1 MDSLSQIVLGAA
13 VGEVVL
19 GKKIG
24 NRAMLWGAIA
34 GTIPDL
40 DIISNL
46 WLNEVD
52 GLAAHRGISHSL
64 AFAVLGAVGFG
75 WAVDKMY
82 NSSFQKH
89 IAIFSRSILIFS
101 LIVGLI
107 YFGVNSEKL
116 LSPLIGAAAI
126 GVLGYL
132 WMNKRYRTHPIASP
146 NATMRDWILL
156 FFWGLITHPILD
168 CFTVYGTQLF
178 APFSK
183 TRVAWSTISVADPL
197 YTVPFMICLILASFI
212 AKEKRL
218 RRIINWIGIGVSC
231 SYLLFTVINKQK
243 INAIFT
249 QSLNEQGY
257 VYSDLMTSPTILNNI
272 LWHGAAKTDTSIIFG
287 KYSYFDTDK
296 KITFY
301 EVPMGDEN
309 LAGIENHRT
318 IEILKWFSDGYYNV
332 ITRGDIIQFNDMRY
346 GRFTDD
352 DTSPDNY
359 IFMFNLKRLG
369 ANDVE
374 MLKSQGGPPPG
385 NEAEIFKALIK
396 RIRGIE

>member
-46 WLNEVD
+46 WLSEVD

-64 AFAVLGAVGFG
+64 LFSVLGAGAFG
-75 WAVDKMY
+75 WIVDKIY
-82 NSSFQKH
+82 SSPYHKH
-89 IAIFSRSILIFS
+89 IALLLRSLLFLSVIGGLLTLAITTPPKLIPA
-101 LIVGLI
+101 LG
-107 YFGVNSEKL
+107 
-116 LSPLIGAAAI
+116 AI
-126 GVLGYL
+126 GIGVSGYL
-132 WMNKRYRTHPIASP
+132 WMKRRYVTHPIDKP
-146 NATMRDWILL
+146 NATLQEWMLL
-156 FFWGLITHPILD
+156 FFWGLVTHPILD

-197 YTVPFMICLILASFI
+197 YTVPFLLCLIIASFL
-212 AKEKRL
+212 AKESRL
-218 RRIINWIGIGVSC
+218 RRTVNWLGIGLSC
-231 SYLLFTVINKQK
+231 TYLLFTVFNKQ
-243 INAIFT
+243 AIDRIFVE
-249 QSLNEQGY
+249 SLDAQGY
-257 VYSDLMTSPTILNNI
+257 EYTDHMTSPTILNNI
-272 LWHGAAKTDTSIIFG
+272 LWHGAAKTDSSIIFG
-287 KYSYFDTDK
+287 KYSYFDSDRE
-296 KITFY
+296 ITFY
-301 EVPMGDEN
+301 EEPLGDAN

-318 IEILKWFSDGYYNV
+318 IQILKWFSDGYYNV
-332 ITRGDIIQFNDMRY
+332 IDRQDYIQFNDMRY

-352 DTSPDNY
+352 NTSPDNY
-359 IFMFNLKRLG
+359 IFKFNLRRLG
-369 ANDVE
+369 PTDVE
-374 MLKSQGGPPPG
+374 MLESQGGPPPG
-385 NEAEIFKALIK
+385 NEAEIFEALFK